1 MDFITEIGLAPCSLV
16 GGHGWMIKTLN
27 AVEAQEVFKGMTMC
41 MVHGRPGD
49 HHNAKLS
56 GFAFTA
62 DHPSIFE
69 PLMTAG
75 SESKGSVHIY
85 ADSGCSTDGNTQ
97 MQWPQLRQL
106 SKCRKTLVHLAQGDG
121 CKRHYE
127 QPEVRAQGRTVYG
140 GPGKHHRKVLLL
152 NPFKLSGSTNWTVSS
167 LGNQEESH
175 FLWMNQAGTDSV
187 GYLEAATLERSK
199 PLARAEVNFRFVD
212 SEGHRSPYQLKK
224 GLTLARPAAG

>member
-1 MDFITEIGLAPCSLV
+1 MA
-16 GGHGWMIKTLN
+16 
-27 AVEAQEVFKGMTMC
+27 
-41 MVHGRPGD
+41 
-49 HHNAKLS
+49 
-56 GFAFTA
+56 
-62 DHPSIFE
+62 
-69 PLMTAG
+69 AG
-75 SESKGSVHIY
+75 SESKGTVHVY
-85 ADSGCSTDGNTQ
+85 ADSGCSTDGNIQ

-106 SKCRKTLVHLAQGDG
+106 SKCRKTLAHLARGDG

-127 QPEVRAQGRTVYG
+127 QPEVRAQGRVDYG
-140 GPGKHHRKVLLL
+140 GPGNHHRKALVM

-175 FLWMNQAGTDSV
+175 FLWMNQAGIDAV

-199 PLARAEVNFRFVD
+199 PLARAEVNFQYVD